1 MQALFEKKFNLRTTG
16 LYLDG
21 STFKIMLRLL
31 CSLRPCACGDHSLFV
46 QRIGAITCDKNAGY
60 ASIYATRA
68 DIPFII
74 KIKRAFE
81 EIRLGNMPD
90 SDKRTRNGKRL
101 TI

>member
-1 MQALFEKKFNLRTTG
+1 LKKILDPQTTG

-46 QRIGAITCDKNAGY
+46 QRIGAISRDENAGY
-60 ASIYATRA
+60 TSIYAIRA

-90 SDKRTRNGKRL
+90 SDKRTRNGKPL